1 MLCKLACRIL
11 SSQWNGH
18 EMSSCQCLR
27 PQTWLSSVNVLICLI
42 CFNWMYSKNWI
53 YLADW
58 PSPGSFVHPKQSR
71 SSGHVPCCSLFTC
84 LFSVKHFFWLTCRLW
99 KCFEFKK
106 STEQHWQPLQWT
118 TLTLLK
124 KLYAWDAVKTNS
136 AKSSK
141 NRQGKLMQW
150 CSLVWH
156 PSNTFWSIYVYLGFE
171 MIQI

>member
-1 MLCKLACRIL
+1 MNRLSLLQNSQCSANLPACRIL

-42 CFNWMYSKNWI
+42 CCNCMYSNNWI

-71 SSGHVPCCSLFTC
+71 SSGHVPCSSCCSLFT
-84 LFSVKHFFWLTCRLW
+84 W
-99 KCFEFKK
+99 KCLASKNQRFTTLAAT
-106 STEQHWQPLQWT
+106 SVT

-124 KLYAWDAVKTNS
+124 KLYAWVSRSRKTNS

-150 CSLVWH
+150 CSLVA
-156 PSNTFWSIYVYLGFE
+156 SKQYLLVYLCLSG
-171 MIQI
+171 IWNQI